1 VSLWLVEQAGEQ
13 MNPCALVDYRW
24 TARVSAAVAVAILA
38 GPAGAKAQRDGPADK
53 RPAFEVASVKL
64 AAPDAVRTP
73 TLPPPASPSRLHIPS
88 MTLATLIYGAYG
100 GGGLNTSMRVTGGPD
115 WVNRTAFAIEGVA
128 NGRPTLREFRLMLQ
142 TLLEDRFAL
151 KVHTEMST
159 VDMLTLVTAPSDGTL
174 GPKVKP
180 WSGTCPSVMPLL
192 YLQAPRRPLVNGPPP
207 EADDRAVVECPTG
220 YRAGGI
226 LVDGA
231 TMQTVAQVLS
241 LPPAR
246 ALLGTI
252 VDDQTGLSGRYTME
266 LDYPFP
272 QQSPAN
278 SAAPADFGLPS
289 LFTAVQEQWGLR
301 LVKGKGPFRL
311 VVVESAQMPTPD

>member
-1 VSLWLVEQAGEQ
+1 
-13 MNPCALVDYRW
+13 
-24 TARVSAAVAVAILA
+24 
-38 GPAGAKAQRDGPADK
+38 
-53 RPAFEVASVKL
+53 
-64 AAPDAVRTP
+64 
-73 TLPPPASPSRLHIPS
+73 
-88 MTLATLIYGAYG
+88 
-100 GGGLNTSMRVTGGPD
+100 
-115 WVNRTAFAIEGVA
+115 
-128 NGRPTLREFRLMLQ
+128 
-142 TLLEDRFAL
+142 
-151 KVHTEMST
+151 
-159 VDMLTLVTAPSDGTL
+159 MLTLVTARSDGTL

-231 TMQTVAQVLS
+231 TMQTVAQMLS

-278 SAAPADFGLPS
+278 SAAAGFRPS
-289 LFTAVQEQWGLR
+289 LPVHRCSGAMGAAAGQGEGAVQARRGRKRADADARLRQPWPGNHLTAEPRTIVSRNKGLKDR
-301 LVKGKGPFRL
+301 LQPGISITARVAISHPAVCERRGDGPAHATR
-311 VVVESAQMPTPD
+311 